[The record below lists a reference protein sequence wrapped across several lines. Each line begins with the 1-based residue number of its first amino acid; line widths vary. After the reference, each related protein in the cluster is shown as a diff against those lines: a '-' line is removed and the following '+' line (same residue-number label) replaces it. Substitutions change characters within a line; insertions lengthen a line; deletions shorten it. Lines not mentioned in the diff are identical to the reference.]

1 MFVYIAF
8 VQNKF
13 VVKILVERIGGDGAP
28 IRKFQRVRAVIADG
42 WTLLRG
48 IDNIIDTD
56 DFSAVLCAAL
66 YDCIPLTS
74 QDSAI

>member
-1 MFVYIAF
+1 MTDTCEIMPKSRTLFKIYESKFPFMFVYIAF

-42 WTLLRG
+42 
-48 IDNIIDTD
+48 
-56 DFSAVLCAAL
+56 
-66 YDCIPLTS
+66 
-74 QDSAI
+74 